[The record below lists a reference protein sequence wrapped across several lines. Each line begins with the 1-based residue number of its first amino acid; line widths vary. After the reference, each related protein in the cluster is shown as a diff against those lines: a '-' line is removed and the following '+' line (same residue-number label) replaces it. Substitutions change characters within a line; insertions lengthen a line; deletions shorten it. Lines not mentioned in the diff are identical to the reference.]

1 MDTLSTLQKSLEF
14 LKKNFRKYYM
24 ENEIGLPDRFGR
36 REFAFILF
44 SGRGM
49 IRHIGFS
56 KKKQFISFLREKTPA
71 HVYYSSAY
79 YQKPDAPTMQEKKW
93 MGAELIFDLDS
104 DHLPDAE
111 KMDYTQQ
118 LDIVKKEFSKL
129 VNDFLLGDFGFDE
142 KYIELYFSGSRG
154 YHCHVKD
161 PRVLQL
167 DSGERREIVDYITGR
182 DLKDSLVFHEYV
194 TGSRIYGGKSYPA
207 GKSLRMP
214 RPDEPG
220 WRGRISRGIIEI
232 INEIKNSRNPMER
245 LKEYGVKQ
253 SDAEKLLRDL
263 SEDRIQRIQDGRL
276 DQSKTI
282 RRFFLNSALRKTA
295 VSMSAGETDEP
306 VTCDVKRLIRLPGSL
321 HGKTGFKVV
330 KIKLEELDVFN
341 PLDDAVVLS
350 NDLVKI
356 DLKEKIS
363 IKMKDEVFD
372 LKPGEQELPVFLA
385 VFLIG
390 RRIANII

>member
-194 TGSRIYGGKSYPA
+194 TGSRIYGSKSYPA

-263 SEDRIQRIQDGRL
+263 SEDRIQRIQEGRL